1 MDKNISP
8 DNVRKAIYESGLIH
22 STVDDD
28 AILRITEYVNGSADV
43 SGIDKRLDEVEN
55 AFSEIMSKST
65 VSVNRVVS
73 VAGEASGILRKLTS
87 LWRSR
92 GLLREF
98 TFSFTDEECDFLKDT
113 YLRVARI
120 ISSYTKLIAE
130 GSVSVADCASQMRA
144 CSAESAEIA
153 YESRIAELA
162 FTLYPSDNMISKL
175 RTTFLRSRATGHEC
189 QKATATYLGFTRNCA
204 SVIAMLNISLA
215 NAAEALRIGAEEEMN
230 YNVIS
235 PVKAAYAL
243 NSAVMTIERTEL
255 RMQ

>member
-1 MDKNISP
+1 MENKISA
-8 DNVRKAIYESGLIH
+8 DNVRQAIYESGLIN
-22 STVDDD
+22 SPIDDD
-28 AILRITEYVNGSADV
+28 AVLRITEYVNGAADV
-43 SGIDKRLDEVEN
+43 YGIDRRLDEVEN
-55 AFSEIMSKST
+55 AFSEIMSRST

-73 VAGEASGILRKLTS
+73 IAGEASGILRKLTS

-113 YLRVARI
+113 YLRVAKI

-130 GSVSVADCASQMRA
+130 GSVKVADSASQMRA

-162 FTLYPSDNMISKL
+162 FTLFPADNLRAKL
-175 RTTFLRSRATGHEC
+175 RATFLRSRATGREC
-189 QKATATYLGFTRNCA
+189 QKAASAYLGFTRNCA

-215 NAAEALRIGAEEEMN
+215 NAAEALRIGSEEEMN
-230 YNVIS
+230 FNVIS

-243 NSAVMTIERTEL
+243 NSAVMTIERTDL
-255 RMQ
+255 KLQ